1 MTDMKPSM
9 SCLAELCLA
18 TQLYHSTAHRRPES
32 TGKNNDIETEPET
45 PWFKEKAA
53 KITSRKTM
61 FEAVL
66 PSIRKYKCNV
76 SRHLNP
82 QWTKYS
88 VSGCL
93 CCYVKSHATCK
104 NLRLESFHRRQ
115 HKTICSHLDLKLGP
129 ERRKRGL
136 SVQILYTSILIFP
149 LFCFID
155 RHVCP
160 EDCFSLSFFFFF
172 FKNSRFWLQICEEA
186 RHSTSLLLLFREYG
200 FLELQS
206 HWARISYKDKYWRVS
221 ETGTAEPWKGIK
233 LVSLMQPKPTSLT

>member
-61 FEAVL
+61 FEAGL

-136 SVQILYTSILIFP
+136 SIQILYTSILIFP

-160 EDCFSLSFFFFF
+160 EDCFSLSFFFPLRILGSDCRYVKRQDAARAYSFF
-172 FKNSRFWLQICEEA
+172 SERIWLPA
-186 RHSTSLLLLFREYG
+186 AVVTLG
-200 FLELQS
+200 S
-206 HWARISYKDKYWRVS
+206 H
-221 ETGTAEPWKGIK
+221 
-233 LVSLMQPKPTSLT
+233 